1 MNGTKINLYG
11 KIALEAVELIIS
23 DGKSCEE
30 AWKRAAKKFSDKNSV
45 QKKSCPRCAF
55 FGLCKAGLIKGIE
68 GELGYKPTYKNSLYA
83 INAVK
88 LLKQKPDLV
97 GDKKA
102 LWDQSVGEAKKENGQ
117 MDVVLALWVN
127 NLIEK

>member
-30 AWKRAAKKFSDKNSV
+30 AWANAAKYFSDKGTM
-45 QKKSCPRCAF
+45 QKKSCPKHAF
-55 FGLCKAGLIKGIE
+55 FGLCKTGLIKGIK
-68 GELGYKPTYKNSLYA
+68 GEPEAQLESINSSYA
-83 INAVK
+83 IKAVK
-88 LLKQKPDLV
+88 LLKQNPNLV
-97 GDKKA
+97 GNKKA
-102 LWDQSVGEAKKENGQ
+102 LWDQSVGEAKEENEQ

-127 NLIEK
+127 DLIEK